1 MVSVFVK
8 AAVIVLMVFLANV
21 LIVKSIEDQREF
33 DIQTKLNE
41 IEKDSQISRLLLL
54 YMETL
59 DADQKI
65 SICPALDKQANDQIV
80 KANQLAYSI
89 DRYREA
95 NLIKNLKE
103 AREKYIL
110 QDAELWLYLK
120 QLEKLCGIHKV
131 IPILYFYPEKTACLE
146 CQAQAEILNS
156 YRDQCKN
163 VRVFAFPANRESG
176 IIQVLT
182 ARYNVTK
189 TPSLVIKD
197 ITYEGIIPQSTLKEH
212 VECAK

>member
-1 MVSVFVK
+1 MVSVFIK
-8 AAVIVLMVFLANV
+8 AAIIVVVVFLANV

-33 DIQTKLNE
+33 DIQSKLNE
-41 IEKDSQISRLLLL
+41 IEKDSQVSRLLLL
-54 YMETL
+54 YMQTL
-59 DADQKI
+59 EEDQKK
-65 SICPALDKQANDQIV
+65 SICPALDKQASDQIL
-80 KANQLAYSI
+80 KANRLAYSI
-89 DRYREA
+89 DQYREA
-95 NLIKNLKE
+95 NLIQNLQQ

-120 QLEKLCGIHKV
+120 QLEKVCGIQKV

-156 YRDQCKN
+156 YRDQCRN
-163 VRVFAFPANRESG
+163 VRVFAFPANREFG

-197 ITYEGIIPQSTLKEH
+197 ITYEGIIPKSTLEEH
-212 VECAK
+212 VECEK